1 MDTPIELLTQALLGE
16 LPEER
21 KRCFEAWLQESEEH
35 RLLWERFRQQGY
47 FENTL
52 SELHAVDAEGA
63 FVSFLRNPEA
73 HPYTSRNKICGGPFT
88 VCFLAGMGSR
98 QNLPG
103 SMRR

>member
-52 SELHAVDAEGA
+52 SE
-63 FVSFLRNPEA
+63 PEA

-88 VCFLAGMGSR
+88 VCFLAGMGSPA
-98 QNLPG
+98 NLQDQ
-103 SMRR
+103 

>member
-47 FENTL
+47 FENF
-52 SELHAVDAEGA
+52 VGA
-63 FVSFLRNPEA
+63 A
-73 HPYTSRNKICGGPFT
+73 CCG
-88 VCFLAGMGSR
+88 C
-98 QNLPG
+98 
-103 SMRR
+103 RRGFS

>member
-52 SELHAVDAEGA
+52 S
-63 FVSFLRNPEA
+63 
-73 HPYTSRNKICGGPFT
+73 
-88 VCFLAGMGSR
+88 
-98 QNLPG
+98 
-103 SMRR
+103 